1 VLGGEVMITEQFSFY
16 KLEEVESIVELGK
29 LVNANLILM
38 FGSKEFICNKKVFDT
53 IRNKYSESYII
64 GCTTAGEIYRNQVN
78 DGTLTVTAIYFEK
91 SEIKIFSSEIEDVGK
106 DYEKGLEIA
115 KSIPTEKLAHVFLL
129 AEGENINGSKIVE
142 GLVDGLP
149 EHAKITG
156 GLAGNGNTF
165 KDTFVI
171 ANDYAKVNQIAAVA
185 FYGDKIRIGYGSV
198 GGWDTFGIE
207 RFVTKSKE
215 NIVYELDGRPILDLY
230 NDYLGE
236 YAKDLPA
243 SGLLF
248 PLSVRSADNV
258 YNYVRAVASVDEK
271 SKSLRF
277 FGEVPQG
284 YYARLMHAN
293 SNNLINGAMKAA
305 ENSIKSI
312 NSKNGG
318 IAILISCV
326 ARKVVLNQMIDEEI
340 EAVRNI
346 FGNDMTLTGFYS
358 YGEIAPSNK
367 DRITEFHNQTMTIT
381 LIGED

>member
-1 VLGGEVMITEQFSFY
+1 MIIEQFSFY
-16 KLEEVESIVELGK
+16 KLEEVESIIELGK
-29 LVNANLILM
+29 VVDANLILM

-64 GCTTAGEIYRNQVN
+64 GCTTAGEIYGNQVN

-106 DYEKGLEIA
+106 DYEKGLGIA
-115 KSIPTEKLAHVFLL
+115 KSIPTENLAHVFLL

-156 GLAGNGNTF
+156 GLSGNGNTF

-171 ANDYAKVNQIAAVA
+171 SNDYAKLNQIVAVA

-258 YNYVRAVASVDEK
+258 YNYVRAVAGVDEK
-271 SKSLRF
+271 NKSLRF
-277 FGEVPQG
+277 FGEVPEG

-305 ENSIKSI
+305 ENSIKNI
-312 NSKNGG
+312 NGKNGE

-326 ARKVVLNQMIDEEI
+326 DRKVVLNQMIDEEI
-340 EAVRNI
+340 EAVRNV
-346 FGNDMTLTGFYS
+346 FGNDVTLTGFYS

>member
-1 VLGGEVMITEQFSFY
+1 MITEQFSFY
-16 KLEEVESIVELGK
+16 KVEEVENIVELGK
-29 LVNANLILM
+29 LVDANLILM

-53 IRNKYSESYII
+53 IRNNYSESYII
-64 GCTTAGEIYRNQVN
+64 GCTTAGEIYGNQVN
-78 DGTLTVTAIYFEK
+78 DGTLTVIAIYFEK
-91 SEIKIFSSEIEDVGK
+91 SEIKFFASEIEDVGK
-106 DYEKGLEIA
+106 DYEKGLKIA
-115 KSIPTEKLAHVFLL
+115 KSIPTENLAHVFLL

-142 GLVDGLP
+142 GLIDGLP

-165 KDTFVI
+165 KETFVI
-171 ANDYAKVNQIAAVA
+171 SNDYAKQNQIAAVA

-215 NIVYELDGRPILDLY
+215 NIVYELDGSPILDLY

-248 PLSVRSADNV
+248 PLSVRSADNI
-258 YNYVRAVASVDEK
+258 YNYVRAVAGVDK
-271 SKSLRF
+271 KNKSLRF

-293 SNNLINGAMKAA
+293 SNNLINGSIKAA
-305 ENSIKSI
+305 KNSLKSI
-312 NSKNGG
+312 NSKNGKL
-318 IAILISCV
+318 AILISCV

-346 FGNDMTLTGFYS
+346 FGNDVTLTGFYS
-358 YGEIAPSNK
+358 YGEIAPSSK
-367 DRITEFHNQTMTIT
+367 EKITEFHNQTMTIT

>member
-1 VLGGEVMITEQFSFY
+1 MVTEQFAFY
-16 KLEEVESIVELGK
+16 KLEEVKNINELGK
-29 LVNANLILM
+29 VVTANLILM
-38 FGSKEFICNKKVFDT
+38 FGSKEFICNKGVFD
-53 IRNKYSESYII
+53 IIKNKYPYAYII
-64 GCTTAGEIYRNQVN
+64 GCTTAGEIYKDQVN
-78 DGTLTVTAIYFEK
+78 DDSLTVTVIHFEK
-91 SEIKIFSSEIEDVGK
+91 SEIKFFTSEIEDMGK

-115 KSIPTEKLAHVFLL
+115 KSIPTENLSHVFIIT
-129 AEGENINGSKIVE
+129 EGENINGSKIVE

-156 GLAGNGNTF
+156 GLSGNGNTF
-165 KDTFVI
+165 KETFVI
-171 ANDYAKVNQIAAVA
+171 ANDYAKQNQIAAVA

-207 RFVTKSKE
+207 RFITKSKE

-236 YAKDLPA
+236 YAKELPA

-248 PLSVRSADNV
+248 PLNVRSADNV
-258 YNYVRAVASVDEK
+258 YNYVRAVAGVDK
-271 SKSLRF
+271 KNKSLRF

-293 SNNLINGAMKAA
+293 SNNLIHGAMKAA
-305 ENSIKSI
+305 ENSLKSI
-312 NSKNGG
+312 NSKNGK

-346 FGNDMTLTGFYS
+346 FGNDVTITGFYS

-381 LIGED
+381 FIGED

>member
-1 VLGGEVMITEQFSFY
+1 MVTEQFVFHN
-16 KLEEVESIVELGK
+16 LEEVESINESSKVVK
-29 LVNANLILM
+29 ANLILM
-38 FGSKEFICNKKVFDT
+38 FGSKEFICNKGIFNT
-53 IRNKYSESYII
+53 IKNKYPYAHII
-64 GCTTAGEIYRNQVN
+64 GCTTAGEIYKDQVN
-78 DGTLTVTAIYFEK
+78 DDTLTVTAIHFEK
-91 SEIKIFSSEIEDVGK
+91 SEIKFFCSEIEDIGK
-106 DYEKGLEIA
+106 DYEKGLKIA
-115 KSIPTEKLAHVFLL
+115 QSISIENLAHVFLIT
-129 AEGENINGSKIVE
+129 EGENINGSKIVE
-142 GLVDGLP
+142 GVVKGLP
-149 EHAKITG
+149 KHVKITG

-165 KDTFVI
+165 KETFVI
-171 ANDYAKVNQIAAVA
+171 ANDYAKQNQIVAVA

-215 NIVYELDGRPILDLY
+215 NIVYELDGHPILDLY

-248 PLSVRSADNV
+248 PLNVRSADNV
-258 YNYVRAVASVDEK
+258 YNYVRAVAGVDK
-271 SKSLRF
+271 KNKSLRF

-293 SNNLINGAMKAA
+293 SNNLIHGSMKAA
-305 ENSIKSI
+305 ENSVKSI
-312 NSKNGG
+312 NSKNGKL
-318 IAILISCV
+318 AILISCV

-340 EAVRNI
+340 ESVRNI
-346 FGNDMTLTGFYS
+346 LGNDVIFTGFYS
-358 YGEIAPSNK
+358 YGEIAPSSK

>member
-1 VLGGEVMITEQFSFY
+1 MITEQFSFY
-16 KLEEVESIVELGK
+16 KVEEVENIVELGK
-29 LVNANLILM
+29 LVDANLILM

-64 GCTTAGEIYRNQVN
+64 GCTTAGEIYGNQVN
-78 DGTLTVTAIYFEK
+78 DGTLTVIAIYFEK
-91 SEIKIFSSEIEDVGK
+91 SEIKFFASEIEDVGK
-106 DYEKGLEIA
+106 DYEKGLKIA

-142 GLVDGLP
+142 GLIDGLP

-165 KDTFVI
+165 KETFVI
-171 ANDYAKVNQIAAVA
+171 SNDYAKQNQIAAVA

-215 NIVYELDGRPILDLY
+215 NIVYELDGSPILDLY

-248 PLSVRSADNV
+248 PLSVRSADNI
-258 YNYVRAVASVDEK
+258 YNYVRAVAGVDK
-271 SKSLRF
+271 KNKSLRF

-293 SNNLINGAMKAA
+293 SNNLIHGSIKAA
-305 ENSIKSI
+305 KNSLKSI
-312 NSKNGG
+312 NSKNGKL
-318 IAILISCV
+318 AILISCV

-346 FGNDMTLTGFYS
+346 FGNDVTLTGFYS
-358 YGEIAPSNK
+358 YGEIAPSSK
-367 DRITEFHNQTMTIT
+367 EKITEFHNQTMTIT

>member
-1 VLGGEVMITEQFSFY
+1 MITEQFCFY
-16 KLEEVESIVELGK
+16 KLEEVESIIELGK
-29 LVNANLILM
+29 LIDANLIIM

-53 IRNKYSESYII
+53 IRNKYSESHII
-64 GCTTAGEIYRNQVN
+64 GCTTAGEIYGNQVN
-78 DGTLTVTAIYFEK
+78 DGTLTITAIYFEK
-91 SEIKIFSSEIEDVGK
+91 SEIKFFSSEIEDVGK

-115 KSIPTEKLAHVFLL
+115 KAIPTENLAHVFLL

-142 GLVDGLP
+142 GLIDGLP

-171 ANDYAKVNQIAAVA
+171 SNDYAKLNQIVAIA

-236 YAKDLPA
+236 YSKDLPA

-248 PLSVRSADNV
+248 PLSVRSADNI
-258 YNYVRAVASVDEK
+258 YNYVRAVAGVDEK
-271 SKSLRF
+271 NKSLRF

-293 SNNLINGAMKAA
+293 NNNLINGSMKAA
-305 ENSIKSI
+305 ENSLKSI
-312 NSKNGG
+312 NSKNGKL
-318 IAILISCV
+318 AILISCV

-346 FGNDMTLTGFYS
+346 FGNDVTLTGFYS

>member
-1 VLGGEVMITEQFSFY
+1 MVTEQFAFY
-16 KLEEVESIVELGK
+16 KLDDVKNITQLGK
-29 LVNANLILM
+29 LVQANLILI
-38 FGSKEFICNKKVFDT
+38 FGSREFICNKSVFDT
-53 IRNKYSESYII
+53 IRNKYSQAYII
-64 GCTTAGEIYRNQVN
+64 GCTTAGEIYKDQVN
-78 DGTLTVTAIYFEK
+78 DGTLTVTAIHFENTK
-91 SEIKIFSSEIEDVGK
+91 IKFFSSEIEDMHN
-106 DYEKGLEIA
+106 DYHKGLEIA
-115 KSIPTEKLAHVFLL
+115 RAIPTENLAHVFALI
-129 AEGENINGSKIVE
+129 EGENINGSKIVE

-156 GLAGNGNTF
+156 GLAGNGNVF

-171 ANDYAKVNQIAAVA
+171 SNDYAKQNQIAVVA
-185 FYGDKIRIGYGSV
+185 FYGDKIRVGYGSV

-248 PLSVRSADNV
+248 PLNVRSADNI
-258 YNYVRAVASVDEK
+258 YNYVRAVVGVDEK
-271 SKSLRF
+271 NKSLRF

-284 YYARLMHAN
+284 YYARLMHGN
-293 SNNLINGAMKAA
+293 SNNLIHGAMEAA
-305 ENSIKSI
+305 ENSLKSI
-312 NSKNGG
+312 NSENGNV
-318 IAILISCV
+318 AILISCV

-340 EAVRNI
+340 EAVRSV
-346 FGNDMTLTGFYS
+346 FGKEVTFTGFYS
-358 YGEIAPSNK
+358 YGEIAPSNN